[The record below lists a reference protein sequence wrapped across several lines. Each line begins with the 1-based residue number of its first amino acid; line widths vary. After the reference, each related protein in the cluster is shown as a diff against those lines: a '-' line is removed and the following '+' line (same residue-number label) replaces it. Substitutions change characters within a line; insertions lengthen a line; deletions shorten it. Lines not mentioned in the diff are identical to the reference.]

1 MDSKQ
6 RTMKKAGLLTVVL
19 SVLVIMTIGA
29 MGPLHTM
36 TSGNINNIAGTT
48 SETGKA
54 VYSGNGHFNVSWA
67 KFTDQASV
75 TVYFSQA
82 SSVLT
87 DKTQNV
93 TVTTANY
100 TTISISEIGPVFIL
114 IQNGTTFP
122 ATTGTEFQANMQL
135 SYELESFKVN
145 RVSTG
150 IFNVSW
156 NPFKDQAQAY
166 VYYSAGNGS
175 MVNSKSAVV
184 SAGDANFTIIQ
195 TGNGTEYSFL
205 LVNGTLFPAFSPD
218 FLGDNNLTNYTI
230 TVSNNYQPG
239 GGFIIDGYAIYLTW
253 EVWASL
259 GITVLVIGGVYE
271 IGKHHERR
279 RRN

>member
-6 RTMKKAGLLTVVL
+6 RTLTKAGLLTVVL
-19 SVLVIMTIGA
+19 GVLVILTIGA

-36 TSGNINNIAGTT
+36 TSGNIHNNAATT
-48 SETGKA
+48 SETGKST
-54 VYSGNGHFNVSWA
+54 YTGNGHFNVSWA
-67 KFTDQASV
+67 KFTDQATV

-100 TTISISEIGPVFIL
+100 TTISTNEIGPVFIL

-122 ATTGTEFQANMQL
+122 TTTGTEFQANVL
-135 SYELESFKVN
+135 LDYELETFSVN
-145 RVSTG
+145 RISTG
-150 IFNVSW
+150 LFNVSW
-156 NPFKDQAQAY
+156 KAFKDQAQAY
-166 VYYSAGNGS
+166 IYYASGNGS
-175 MVNSKSAVV
+175 MVTSKSAII
-184 SAGDANFTIIQ
+184 SAGTAHYALIQ
-195 TGNGTEYSFL
+195 TGNKTEYSFL

-218 FLGDNNLTNYTI
+218 FLGDNNLTNYTM

-253 EVWASL
+253 ETWASL
-259 GITVLVIGGVYE
+259 AVVVLVIGGVYE

-279 RRN
+279 KN

>member
-36 TSGNINNIAGTT
+36 TSGNINNNAVTT

-54 VYSGNGHFNVSWA
+54 VYSGNGHFNVSWV
-67 KFTDQASV
+67 KFANQASV

-82 SSVLT
+82 SSVIT

-100 TTISISEIGPVFIL
+100 TTISTTEIGPVFIL

-122 ATTGTEFQANMQL
+122 TTTGTEFQANMEL
-135 SYELESFKVN
+135 AYELETFKVD
-145 RVSTG
+145 RISTG
-150 IFNVSW
+150 LFNVSW
-156 NPFKDQAQAY
+156 AKFKDQSQAY
-166 VYYSAGNGS
+166 IYYASGNGS
-175 MVNSKSAVV
+175 MVTSKSAVV
-184 SAGDANFTIIQ
+184 SAGAADFSIIQ

-218 FLGDNNLTNYTI
+218 FLGDNNLTNYTV
-230 TVSNNYQPG
+230 TVANNYQPG
-239 GGFIIDGYAIYLTW
+239 GGFILDGYAIYLSW
-253 EVWASL
+253 EVWATI
-259 GITVLVIGGVYE
+259 GAGVLIIVGVYKL
-271 IGKHHERR
+271 GKHHERHR
-279 RRN
+279 KN

>member
-6 RTMKKAGLLTVVL
+6 RTMTKAGLLTVVL
-19 SVLVIMTIGA
+19 GVLVILTIGA

-36 TSGNINNIAGTT
+36 TNGNIQNNAATT
-48 SETGKA
+48 SETGKT
-54 VYSGNGHFNVSWA
+54 VYTGNGHFNVSWV
-67 KFTDQASV
+67 KFTDQATV

-100 TTISISEIGPVFIL
+100 TTISTNEIGPVFIL

-122 ATTGTEFQANMQL
+122 TTTGTEFQANVQL
-135 SYELESFKVN
+135 DYELESFSVN
-145 RVSTG
+145 RISTG
-150 IFNVSW
+150 LFNVSW
-156 NPFKDQAQAY
+156 KAFKDQSQAY
-166 VYYSAGNGS
+166 IYYASGNGS
-175 MVNSKSAVV
+175 MVTSKSAVV
-184 SAGDANFTIIQ
+184 SAGTADYALIQ
-195 TGNGTEYSFL
+195 TGNKTEYSFL

-218 FLGDNNLTNYTI
+218 FLGDNNLTNYTM

-253 EVWASL
+253 ETWASL
-259 GITVLVIGGVYE
+259 AVVVLVIGGIYE
-271 IGKHHERR
+271 IGKHHGRHR
-279 RRN
+279 KN